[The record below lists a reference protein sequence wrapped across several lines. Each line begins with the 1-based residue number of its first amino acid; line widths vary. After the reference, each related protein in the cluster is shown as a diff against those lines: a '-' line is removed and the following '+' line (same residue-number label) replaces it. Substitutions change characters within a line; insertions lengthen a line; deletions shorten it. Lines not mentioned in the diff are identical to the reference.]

1 MDGSVRGSRALARA
15 ERPIEGPFGAL
26 LASFHRQ
33 GIVYCYWKSRRRVR
47 DAWSGQSD
55 LDLLVARDDQH
66 RAQICL
72 LQAGFKCFAPVSPD
86 HPAICSFLGHDE
98 AGGRVVHVHLHARLV
113 VGGTLLKT
121 HRLPWEDG
129 LLARAVPHPALPI
142 RVLDPTD
149 EALLILVR
157 ESLELRWTDP
167 VILRHWSRTRR
178 KFAADRQACA
188 EDLDLSALLNR
199 VRELLSDEVA
209 GAIQAA
215 TFGEAGPAALHRLKR
230 RIRGNLRPW
239 RLGNKAEQHLRTLGR
254 AASRVAGELAMRLF
268 RVARPWRR
276 HAPGGGVVV
285 TLVGVDGSG
294 KTTAMMAVRA
304 WLEAEVDA
312 MPIYFGTGG
321 GRPSLLLLPLKI
333 MLPLV
338 MIFFRSKPRGSSHGR
353 VSDRPPGPVYSL
365 LMMAWAGVLAVE
377 KRMKLVA
384 ARRGAERGLVVI
396 ADRYPQDEDLTY
408 NDGPLLPRLRW
419 VPGWLRAF
427 EARCYALARHLPPDL
442 VIKLDVSAETAARRE
457 PDMDATIIRTRVA
470 ALRRLAFP
478 GAKVVRI
485 DAEQPLAA
493 VLTAVKREIWQVL

>member
-1 MDGSVRGSRALARA
+1 MDGPVRDSGALSGA
-15 ERPIEGPFGAL
+15 ERPAGGPFGIL

-33 GIVYCYWKSRRRVR
+33 GIVYCYWRSRRRVQ

-66 RAQICL
+66 RAQMCL
-72 LQAGFKCFAPVSPD
+72 QQTGFKCFAPVSPD
-86 HPAICSFLGHDE
+86 HPAIYSFLGHDE
-98 AGGRVVHVHLHARLV
+98 ASGRIVHVHLHARLV
-113 VGGTLLKT
+113 VGGALLKT
-121 HRLPWEDG
+121 HRLPWEDH
-129 LLARAVPHPALPI
+129 LLARAVWHPALPI
-142 RVLDPTD
+142 RVLDPAD
-149 EALLILVR
+149 ETLLILVR

-167 VILRHWSRTRR
+167 VVLRRWSRTRR

-188 EDLDLSALLNR
+188 EDLDLSALLDR
-199 VRELLSDEVA
+199 ARELLSDEVA

-215 TFGEAGPAALHRLKR
+215 MSAEAGPAASRRLQR
-230 RIRGNLRPW
+230 QLRGNLRPW
-239 RLGNKAEQHLRTLGR
+239 RLGNRAEQHLRTLGR
-254 AASRVAGELAMRLF
+254 AASRAAGDLAARLF

-294 KTTAMMAVRA
+294 KTTAMKAVRE

-353 VSDRPPGPVYSL
+353 VSDRPPGSAYSL
-365 LMMAWAGVLAVE
+365 LMMVWAGALAVE
-377 KRMKLVA
+377 KRTKLRT

-419 VPGWLRAF
+419 APGWLRDF
-427 EARCYALARHLPPDL
+427 ETRSYALARRLPPDL

-457 PDMDATIIRTRVA
+457 PDMDVGMIRTRVA

-485 DAEQPLAA
+485 DAEQSLAA